1 MAGDSPIWCERGG
14 EGGPCL
20 ILLHGL
26 GANGAVWDE
35 FKPILDRSWGR
46 KWLIPDFRGHGR
58 SPHRAPYGIGV
69 HAADVA
75 ALLEQD
81 EEAVV
86 VGHSMGGVVAIA
98 LATGLFGIKVKKAV
112 AFSVKTQWTEDDY
125 ARGEAMARSPAKLFD
140 TRAEAIERY
149 LRVSG
154 LTGLTSA
161 TSAMAAAGVTE
172 HNGKYRL
179 AADPRA
185 FALGR
190 PNFSLL
196 AKASLAPLR
205 LLCGDKDG
213 VASPEGMKS
222 LGGEVT
228 VLPGAGHNVQVEAP
242 EILWNAIKS
251 ELT

>member
-1 MAGDSPIWCERGG
+1 MAGDSLIRCERGG

-35 FKPILDRSWGR
+35 FKPILNRLWGR

-58 SPHRAPYGIGV
+58 SSHRAPYGIGM

-75 ALLEQD
+75 ALMEQD
-81 EEAVV
+81 EEAIV

-98 LATGLFGIKVKKAV
+98 LATGMFGVRVKAAI
-112 AFSVKTQWTEDDY
+112 AFSVKTRWTEEDY

-140 TRAEAIERY
+140 TREEAIERY

-154 LTGLTSA
+154 LVGLTA
-161 TSAMAAAGVTE
+161 PTSPMAMSGVTE
-172 HNGKYRL
+172 QNGKFRL

-185 FALGR
+185 FSLGR
-190 PNFSLL
+190 PDFPSL
-196 AKASLAPLR
+196 AKASLAPVH

-213 VASPEGMKS
+213 VASPDGMRS
-222 LGGEVT
+222 LGGDVT
-228 VLPGAGHNVQVEAP
+228 VLPGLGHNVQVEAP
-242 EILWNAIKS
+242 EILWNAIVKD
-251 ELT
+251 LT